1 MRIGEVLMKMG
12 FITRGQLE
20 AMIIEQEESRKNS
33 QYEEPL
39 GNIMIRKGVISEEQL
54 DKALVEYFKY
64 LAADPQEAAYVRE
77 TAKVA
82 MKALDRKSS
91 SDRLSEE
98 SKLTMLRRIHEYEEK
113 IAYLEKSIR
122 NLSSMEQKKV
132 IVETIDKENKEI
144 QQLLHRIEI
153 LRKDLEK
160 FS

>member
-1 MRIGEVLMKMG
+1 
-12 FITRGQLE
+12 
-20 AMIIEQEESRKNS
+20 MIIEQEESRKNS